1 MKFYH
6 RKAQDRGVAENGWL
20 HARFTFSFADYY
32 DPEHCGF
39 HSLIVMNNDV
49 IEPMGGFNM
58 HPHDNAEIFTYVISG
73 KLEHKDSLGN
83 GSTIHAGNFQYM
95 SAGEGITHSEFNPS
109 KKDKVELYQI
119 WMLPNVRGGSPAY
132 GEIQLEKIALK
143 NQMKIL
149 FSGDERK
156 ESSRIKQNAVFSF
169 GRIDSDKQLEI
180 EPDVNLSNVWIQII
194 SGSCEVENFS
204 LGKADGL
211 GIEKV
216 EETLLVNCK
225 ETCEF
230 FLFQL
235 PDSQ

>member
-1 MKFYH
+1 MNLKPRYASE
-6 RKAQDRGVAENGWL
+6 RGKAEHGWL

-32 DPEHCGF
+32 DPDWCGF
-39 HSLIVMNNDV
+39 HSLVVMNNDI
-49 IEPMGGFNM
+49 IEPGSGFPT
-58 HPHDNAEIFTYVISG
+58 HPHQDAEIFTYVISG

-132 GEIQLEKIALK
+132 GEIQIEKIALK

-149 FSGDERK
+149 FSVDERK